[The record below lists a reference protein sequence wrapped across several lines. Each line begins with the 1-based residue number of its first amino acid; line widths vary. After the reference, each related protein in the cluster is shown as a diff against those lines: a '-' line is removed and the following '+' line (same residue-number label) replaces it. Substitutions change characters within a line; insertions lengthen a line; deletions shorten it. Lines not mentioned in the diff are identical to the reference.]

1 MPIARRLVSRFLL
14 AGGAAAL
21 AAAARPGAAR
31 AATRREIDADVAAA
45 MTRLRNLPNLAP
57 RLLQDAR
64 AILVFP
70 RIVSGGF
77 IVGGQ
82 YGEGAAIGAD
92 GTSKGYYNIA
102 GVSFGLLA
110 GAQASGLAMFFMT
123 DEALAALVRAD
134 GWQIGTGPSVVVL
147 DAGAQANITAT
158 TVLEPVYAI
167 TFNQQGLMASLA
179 LEGTKISRINPDA

>member
-1 MPIARRLVSRFLL
+1 MTTLTRRGFGPLLL
-14 AGGAAAL
+14 AGGVAAAL
-21 AAAARPGAAR
+21 AAAPARQAI

-82 YGEGAAIGAD
+82 YGEGALLRAGR
-92 GTSKGYYNIA
+92 TEGYYSI
-102 GVSFGLLA
+102 GGLSL
-110 GAQASGLAMFFMT
+110 GQH
-123 DEALAALVRAD
+123 
-134 GWQIGTGPSVVVL
+134 
-147 DAGAQANITAT
+147 AN
-158 TVLEPVYAI
+158 
-167 TFNQQGLMASLA
+167 
-179 LEGTKISRINPDA
+179 